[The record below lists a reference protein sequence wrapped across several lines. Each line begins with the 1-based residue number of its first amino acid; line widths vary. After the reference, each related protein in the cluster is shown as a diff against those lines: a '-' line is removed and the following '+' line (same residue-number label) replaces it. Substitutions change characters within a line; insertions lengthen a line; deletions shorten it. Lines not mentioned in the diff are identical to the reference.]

1 MNKEETLEQLRD
13 IINPTSIVKKVLKT
27 LRKTRILSDLNINS
41 ANLVDIILDVEDHF
55 KIHIDNESMEKMVDV
70 KSTLEIIDSKLS
82 KVIGN
87 DIVDL
92 ALARKESNWKRP
104 GYLNKIF
111 TTKEQ
116 LLISSAENPNTMV
129 WNLWS
134 RKRRPIKFIIE
145 QRERGYFF

>member
-1 MNKEETLEQLRD
+1 MSLWKNGRCQ
-13 IINPTSIVKKVLKT
+13 INIRNNRFQIK
-27 LRKTRILSDLNINS
+27 
-41 ANLVDIILDVEDHF
+41 
-55 KIHIDNESMEKMVDV
+55 
-70 KSTLEIIDSKLS
+70 S

-92 ALARKESNWKRP
+92 AWKESNWKRP

-129 WNLWS
+129 WNGVG
-134 RKRRPIKFIIE
+134 KRRPIKFIIE
-145 QRERGYFF
+145 QREYEDTFL